1 MEKPAIDMVL
11 QALDTFSH
19 NQDPS
24 EQEKASK
31 WLMQLQS
38 SVRPLAQGEKPARF
52 QLKRTQ
58 LA

>member
-1 MEKPAIDMVL
+1 MEKPAIELVL

-19 NQDPS
+19 HQNPS

-38 SVRPLAQGEKPARF
+38 SVR
-52 QLKRTQ
+52 KRAIRSK
-58 LA
+58 LWRDSK